1 LISPPN
7 SPLQNSTDLDRKVL
21 GKVYLI
27 GAGPGA
33 ADLITVRGARIL
45 AKADIVFY
53 DALVDPSM
61 LELCPQAKLVLVGK
75 RCGKLSTAQTFI
87 SKRLVDASEQYGLVV
102 RLKGGDPMIFGRAD
116 EEITTLRKHGVPF
129 EIVPGI
135 TSALAAAASIEQS
148 LTLRGVSRSVA
159 FVTLAKAK
167 EEGDEPSSNHPTLS
181 NLADTMVY
189 YMGKKD
195 TSTIAHGLMRAGKV
209 ADTPAVIVESIST
222 PAERIFRTTLSEL
235 ANGVAQSWLSENAP
249 AILVIGEALRT
260 HSIDLLES
268 EAQDGLQNQITF
280 TDSARSA

>member
-1 LISPPN
+1 MSEDDKPSPSSMVHP
-7 SPLQNSTDLDRKVL
+7 L

-45 AKADIVFY
+45 AKADIVFH

-61 LELCPQAKLVLVGK
+61 LELCPQAQLVAVGK
-75 RCGKLSTAQTFI
+75 RCGKLSTAQNFI
-87 SKRLVDASEQYGLVV
+87 SKRLVDASEQFKMVV

-116 EEITTLRKHGVPF
+116 EEISALRKYGVPF

-135 TSALAAAASIEQS
+135 TSALAAAASLEQS

-167 EEGDEPSSNHPTLS
+167 IEDADSSMANS
-181 NLADTMVY
+181 AAMNLADTMVY

-195 TSTIAHGLMRAGKV
+195 TALIAQGLIDGGKPV
-209 ADTPAVIVESIST
+209 DTPAAIIESIST
-222 PAERIFRTTLSEL
+222 PQERIFRTTLAEL
-235 ANGVAQSWLSENAP
+235 ANQAATPWLSENAP
-249 AILVIGEALRT
+249 AILVIGEALRIN
-260 HSIDLLES
+260 SANLFEGES
-268 EAQDGLQNQITF
+268 EDGLQNQITLADG
-280 TDSARSA
+280 TRGA

>member
-1 LISPPN
+1 LISSSDSSIQKTTDFQVN
-7 SPLQNSTDLDRKVL
+7 SV

-33 ADLITVRGARIL
+33 ADLITVRGAKLL

-87 SKRLVDASEQYGLVV
+87 SKRLVDASEQFGLVV

-116 EEITTLRKHGVPF
+116 EEITTLRKHGIPF

-167 EEGDEPSSNHPTLS
+167 EEGEEPHSNHPTLS

-195 TSTIAHGLMRAGKV
+195 TSTIALGLMRAGKV

-222 PAERIFRTTLSEL
+222 PAERIFRTTLAEL
-235 ANGVAQSWLSENAP
+235 ANDAALPWLSENAP

-260 HSIDLLES
+260 HSIDLFEG
-268 EAQDGLQNQITF
+268 ETQDGLQNQITF

>member
-1 LISPPN
+1 LISSSDSSIQKTTDFQVN
-7 SPLQNSTDLDRKVL
+7 SG

-33 ADLITVRGARIL
+33 ADLITVRGAKLL

-87 SKRLVDASEQYGLVV
+87 SKRLVDASEQFGLVV

-116 EEITTLRKHGVPF
+116 EEITTLRKHGIPF

-167 EEGDEPSSNHPTLS
+167 EEGEEPHSNHPTLS

-195 TSTIAHGLMRAGKV
+195 TSTIALGLMRAGKV

-222 PAERIFRTTLSEL
+222 PAERIFRTTLAEL
-235 ANGVAQSWLSENAP
+235 ANDAALPWLSENAP

-260 HSIDLLES
+260 HSIDLFEG
-268 EAQDGLQNQITF
+268 ETQDGLQNQITF

>member
-1 LISPPN
+1 M
-7 SPLQNSTDLDRKVL
+7 TDLQARSV

-33 ADLITVRGARIL
+33 ADLITVRGAKLL

-87 SKRLVDASEQYGLVV
+87 SKRLVDASEQFSLVV

-167 EEGDEPSSNHPTLS
+167 EDDESTANHPTLS

-195 TSTIAHGLMRAGKV
+195 TSTIALGLMSAGKA

-222 PAERIFRTTLSEL
+222 PAERIFRTNLSEL
-235 ANGVAQSWLSENAP
+235 VNGAALPWLSENAP

-268 EAQDGLQNQITF
+268 ETQDGLQNQITF
-280 TDSARSA
+280 TNSARSA